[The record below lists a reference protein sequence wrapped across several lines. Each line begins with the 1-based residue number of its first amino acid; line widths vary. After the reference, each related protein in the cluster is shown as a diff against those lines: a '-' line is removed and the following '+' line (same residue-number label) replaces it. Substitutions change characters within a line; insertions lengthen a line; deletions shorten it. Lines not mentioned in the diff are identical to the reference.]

1 MTNFELAL
9 AFAQQLVIILIAAQV
24 FGYLAKFIGQPRV
37 VGEMIAGVVL
47 GPSLFGLFFPELQ
60 KSIFIADTM
69 PILYI
74 GAQIGVGLY
83 MFLVGLEFN
92 TQLFKQ
98 QARSAIGVSLAGML
112 VPFAVAALLCLWL
125 LDKPGLFASGISYA
139 NAALFMGAAIAITAF
154 PMLARIIYERKLA
167 GTALGTL
174 ALAAGAID
182 DAAAWIVMAVVLASF
197 GGGAM
202 LAIKA
207 VIGGSLYATFM
218 LTKARSWLQ
227 PLADKVEQSGVLTA
241 PQLLLVIVLWAISAY
256 TMEWVGLHAVFG
268 GFLLGIAMPRG
279 KLTALIDARL
289 NKITVF
295 LLLPMFFTYSGLK
308 TQLNV
313 LASFE
318 VMSIALAILAASIF
332 AKGIACWAAARIG
345 GADNRTA
352 MAVGALMNARGLM
365 ELIIINIALKFGVI
379 EQGLFSIMVL
389 MAIVTTLMATPL
401 FQLVYGRHMP
411 AMAEKTAVAEEPTT
425 AKPSQE

>member
-1 MTNFELAL
+1 
-9 AFAQQLVIILIAAQV
+9 
-24 FGYLAKFIGQPRV
+24 
-37 VGEMIAGVVL
+37 
-47 GPSLFGLFFPELQ
+47 
-60 KSIFIADTM
+60 
-69 PILYI
+69 
-74 GAQIGVGLY
+74 
-83 MFLVGLEFN
+83 
-92 TQLFKQ
+92 
-98 QARSAIGVSLAGML
+98 
-112 VPFAVAALLCLWL
+112 
-125 LDKPGLFASGISYA
+125 
-139 NAALFMGAAIAITAF
+139 
-154 PMLARIIYERKLA
+154 
-167 GTALGTL
+167 
-174 ALAAGAID
+174 
-182 DAAAWIVMAVVLASF
+182 
-197 GGGAM
+197 
-202 LAIKA
+202 
-207 VIGGSLYATFM
+207 
-218 LTKARSWLQ
+218 
-227 PLADKVEQSGVLTA
+227 
-241 PQLLLVIVLWAISAY
+241 
-256 TMEWVGLHAVFG
+256 
-268 GFLLGIAMPRG
+268 MPRG

-411 AMAEKTAVAEEPTT
+411 AMAEKAAVADEAAT